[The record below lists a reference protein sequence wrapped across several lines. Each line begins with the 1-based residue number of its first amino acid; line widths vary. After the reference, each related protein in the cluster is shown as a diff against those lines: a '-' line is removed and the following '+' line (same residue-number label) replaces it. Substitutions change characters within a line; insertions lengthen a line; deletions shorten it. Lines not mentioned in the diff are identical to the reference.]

1 MPPSWCIL
9 TTILFTFLSLTTT
22 CNATEA
28 VFENTAIVRT
38 AELGGSIV
46 HVTTTYAI
54 RSLVSGQSTYT
65 ITFPRRERDA
75 SSFLEVKVKGQK
87 DPLEIR
93 ERPFYANASVQHQHN
108 GLRTF
113 A

>member
-1 MPPSWCIL
+1 MPLRWRTLPHIL
-9 TTILFTFLSLTTT
+9 LLTLLSITTT
-22 CNATEA
+22 CSAEEA
-28 VFENTAIVRT
+28 AFENTAIVRT

-54 RSLVSGQSTYT
+54 KSLANGQDVYT
-65 ITFPRRERDA
+65 VAFPRRERDA

-93 ERPFYANASVQHQHN
+93 ERPFYANA
-108 GLRTF
+108 
-113 A
+113 

>member
-22 CNATEA
+22 CNAQGA

-54 RSLVSGQSTYT
+54 RSLVTGQSTYT

-75 SSFLEVKVKGQK
+75 SSFLEVKIKGQK

-93 ERPFYANASVQHQHN
+93 ERPFYANASVHQHN
-108 GLRTF
+108 GLGTF